1 MKFKIVRSKFL
12 EGLKFVQNVV
22 SEKSTLQVIK
32 NVLLEG
38 EGEKIVLTTTDLD
51 ISIRATV
58 ACEIEEGGVSTLP
71 VKLLADVV
79 SSMCEGVIEVQID
92 ANENAVIRAGR
103 TKFKIAGLPAADFP
117 RLPQD
122 EEAPSYQVEQATLKE
137 MFRKVCYAASQDDT
151 RKTLKSVLMSFK
163 DGKLTLVATDGR
175 RLSKVEA
182 PVDFP
187 VDFERD
193 IVLPLKTVQ
202 EVQRL
207 LTGEEPVEIKHQ
219 KSQVCFMINSV
230 LLYSKLI
237 DEVYPNYKQ
246 IIPTQFKEDIEIDRQ
261 SFLEAIERVS
271 VIDKFQSTKLV
282 FGEGKV
288 TILSATTEIGEASD
302 EVPIKYIGEPLEI
315 IFSPTYL
322 IECLKAIDD
331 NTVVLHLNNSHT
343 PGVITCSIPF
353 IYVIMP
359 LRVN

>member
-22 SEKSTLQVIK
+22 SEKSTLQILK
-32 NVLLEG
+32 NVLLEC
-38 EGEKIVLTTTDLD
+38 EGQNLVLTTTDLD

-58 ACEIEEGGVSTLP
+58 PCEIDEPGVSTLP
-71 VKLLADVV
+71 VKLLSDVI
-79 SSMCEGVIEVQID
+79 SSVCEGVIEVSVD

-117 RLPQD
+117 RLPTD
-122 EEAPSYQVEQATLKE
+122 EEANSYTIEQATLKE
-137 MFRKVCYAASQDDT
+137 MFRKVAYAASQDDT
-151 RKTLKSVLMSFK
+151 RKTLKSVLMSFREK
-163 DGKLTLVATDGR
+163 KLTLVATDGR
-175 RLSKVEA
+175 RLAKVET
-182 PVDFP
+182 PLDFP
-187 VDFERD
+187 VDFEND
-193 IVLPLKTVQ
+193 IVLPIKTVQ

-207 LTGEEPVEIKHQ
+207 LTGDETVEIKLQ
-219 KSQVCFMINSV
+219 KSQVCFKINAV
-230 LLYSKLI
+230 VLYSKLI
-237 DEVYPNYKQ
+237 DETYPNYKQ
-246 IIPTQFKEDIEIDRQ
+246 IIPPEFKENIEIDRQ

-282 FGEGKV
+282 FGDGKLTV
-288 TILSATTEIGEASD
+288 LSAANEIGEARD
-302 EVPIKYIGEPLEI
+302 EVPIKYIGEPLEV

-322 IECLKAIDD
+322 IECLKSIDD
-331 NTVVLHLNNSHT
+331 NDVTIHLNNGHT